1 MSHNISTH
9 NSKVSV
15 NINPADLNIFTDGS
29 ALSNST
35 TSPGGAACF
44 VLNCKLLAS
53 TSMYGTNNIC
63 ELNAIKHTLKM
74 INLKFNIYRTIF
86 SSNVVNIYTDS
97 QYCIGV
103 ITGTYKAKANLE
115 LIQDI
120 KQEHQ
125 KVINKGLIINYI
137 HVRAHTKGS
146 DLISLCNSIVDGA
159 ANNAAID
166 LKHSGDV
173 KKWHKRK
180 VADDVLSKV
189 DMLMGG
195 C

>member
-1 MSHNISTH
+1 MQRSNRTIS
-9 NSKVSV
+9 
-15 NINPADLNIFTDGS
+15 INPSDLNIFTDGS

-44 VLNCKLLAS
+44 VLNCNLLAS

-63 ELNAIKHTLKM
+63 ELNAIRHTLKM
-74 INLKFNIYRTIF
+74 INLKYNIYRTIF
-86 SSNVVNIYTDS
+86 SSNTVNIYTDS

-103 ITGTYKAKANLE
+103 ITGSYKAKANLE

-125 KVINKGLIINYI
+125 KVINKGLTINYI

-159 ANNAAID
+159 ANSAAIE
-166 LKHSGDV
+166 LKQSGDV
-173 KKWHKRK
+173 KRWCKRK
-180 VADDVLSKV
+180 VDEEVISKV
-189 DMLMGG
+189 RMLMGR
-195 C
+195 